1 MPKSV
6 FERAKAMLVFRPE
19 DPTNLWQMP
28 PRFETGS
35 TVERIKGYR
44 YPAPGSQHASVPVRD
59 SEDTVYDIKNFTRHP
74 SHMPLNV
81 RATTHIYIYIYVG
94 LLDSSFSHLF
104 SFGRANFLP
113 STLSLYSFLFPLS
126 TNNRTRP

>member
-1 MPKSV
+1 MMPKSV

-81 RATTHIYIYIYVG
+81 RALLLLPHTHIYIYIYG
-94 LLDSSFSHLF
+94 
-104 SFGRANFLP
+104 
-113 STLSLYSFLFPLS
+113 
-126 TNNRTRP
+126 